1 MMKIK
6 RAFLDTEDGQIHYRI
21 GGEGEPIILLHQNT
35 KSSDEYRE
43 LMPIFMEEKKLVIAM
58 DFLGFGESD
67 RPPRMYYIEDYA
79 KTVTLLLNK
88 LGIKK
93 ANILGHH
100 TGAFVAAEIA
110 AAYPERV
117 NKLILSCIDYF
128 EEEERKTL
136 YNRFSEAF
144 QIKEDGSHLTKRWP
158 VRLSYVDSIEL
169 NHRCLLDE
177 LKCYGYPPY
186 APFAIMNYA
195 DKSLERFKLIN
206 CQTLILS
213 GTEDIKQL
221 EKLGIATAENRKFIA
236 QTITN
241 AKMVDFEGGT
251 IYMMNQMPQEIAKVV
266 TDFLDN

>member
-1 MMKIK
+1 MKIK

-21 GGEGEPIILLHQNT
+21 GGEGEPLILLHQNT

-43 LMPIFMEEKKLVIAM
+43 LMPILIKEKKLVIAM
-58 DFLGFGESD
+58 DFMGFGESD
-67 RPPRMYYIEDYA
+67 KPPRMYYIEDYA
-79 KTVTLLLNK
+79 KTVTLLLDK
-88 LGIKK
+88 LRIKK

-100 TGAFVAAEIA
+100 TGAFVAAEVA
-110 AAYPERV
+110 ATYPEKV
-117 NKLILSCIDYF
+117 NKVVLSCIDYF
-128 EEEERKTL
+128 EEEERKRL

-158 VRLSYVDSIEL
+158 VRLSYVDLEL

-195 DKSLERFKLIN
+195 EKSLERFRLIN
-206 CQTLILS
+206 CKTLILS
-213 GTEDIKQL
+213 GTEDIKKL
-221 EKLGIATAENRKFIA
+221 EQLGIAKAENRKFIA
-236 QTITN
+236 ETITN
-241 AKMVDFEGGT
+241 AKMVNIEGGT
-251 IYMMNQMPQEIAKVV
+251 IYMMNQMSNEIAKVV